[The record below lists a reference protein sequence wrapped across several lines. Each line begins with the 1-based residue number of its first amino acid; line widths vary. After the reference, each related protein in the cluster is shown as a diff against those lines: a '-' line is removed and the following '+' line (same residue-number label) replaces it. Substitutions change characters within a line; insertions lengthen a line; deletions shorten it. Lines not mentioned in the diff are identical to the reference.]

1 MRILTI
7 NETVADYVDE
17 ITTVL
22 REIVLMAPIKYNE
35 VRFTADMRNE
45 SLGKKIREAAAMK
58 IPVQLIVGPKDKSAR
73 QVSVRTRDDEQKI
86 ALDELVTYI
95 KKL

>member
-1 MRILTI
+1 
-7 NETVADYVDE
+7 
-17 ITTVL
+17 
-22 REIVLMAPIKYNE
+22 
-35 VRFTADMRNE
+35 
-45 SLGKKIREAAAMK
+45 MK

-86 ALDELVTYI
+86 ALDELVAYI